1 MRGISIQNFIKIGSK
16 LKKLHGSKVFEKGE
30 KYENIRKNGCF
41 FVITFLFGI
50 DYYNIKLLKNSAW
63 HKEPAYQISLEN
75 IENWQ
80 SY

>member
-16 LKKLHGSKVFEKGE
+16 LKKLHGPKVFEKAE

-50 DYYNIKLLKNSAW
+50 DYYNIKCIKNSAS
-63 HKEPAYQISLEN
+63 HQEPAYQISLEN
-75 IENWQ
+75 IEN
-80 SY
+80 

>member
-1 MRGISIQNFIKIGSK
+1 MRGISIQHFIKIGSK

-50 DYYNIKLLKNSAW
+50 DYYRIKYIKNSACE
-63 HKEPAYQISLEN
+63 KAVFIGYFPGFLRGNNQ
-75 IENWQ
+75 
-80 SY
+80 